1 MKKELN
7 NLIWDCKTSSAQGY
21 SQREPE
27 MVDSFRGNF
36 FLYFHICQEEVR
48 GVVEEEIRKRKEKR
62 KGKRSWKTY
71 LLCVWRSHFL
81 CKILCPQHL
90 PFLVEALKNTEQLL
104 KSFQHLL
111 RRCLFKSYLI
121 HSLLSCITK
130 CILAF
135 PAHVR
140 AAWRECGH

>member
-7 NLIWDCKTSSAQGY
+7 NLMWDCKTSSAQGY

-62 KGKRSWKTY
+62 KGKRE
-71 LLCVWRSHFL
+71 
-81 CKILCPQHL
+81 KILENL
-90 PFLVEALKNTEQLL
+90 PPLCLEI
-104 KSFQHLL
+104 SF
-111 RRCLFKSYLI
+111 F
-121 HSLLSCITK
+121 
-130 CILAF
+130 
-135 PAHVR
+135 V
-140 AAWRECGH
+140 